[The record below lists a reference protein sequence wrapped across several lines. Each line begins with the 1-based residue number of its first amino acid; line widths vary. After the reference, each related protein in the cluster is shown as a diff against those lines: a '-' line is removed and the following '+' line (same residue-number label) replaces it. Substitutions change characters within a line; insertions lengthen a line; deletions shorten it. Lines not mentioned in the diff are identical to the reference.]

1 MKVPI
6 KKTNLRRYAAEMI
19 GTFGIIF
26 FWTGMTVIPAS
37 MGILGHSLL
46 EYLFLGLAIF
56 GLTLA
61 VGRVSGAHFNPA
73 VTFAFWVSRKIKT
86 RQMLIYIG
94 CQAIAVFLAVGLFG
108 VFFPSLGEPE
118 SITPGISLLK
128 TLVFESIVTFLLVFV
143 IMRVS
148 RDGQVRGQRGALA
161 AGTMYAAITYLTA
174 PFHYPAG
181 HCLRAAA
188 LAGFSS
194 RPDEIWVYFAA
205 AIIGSAVAA
214 FASTMID
221 KIDPLKKKEGT
232 VAKQPP
238 RSKL

>member
-1 MKVPI
+1 MKTPI
-6 KKTNLRRYAAEMI
+6 KRSNLRRYAAEMI

-26 FWTGMTVIPAS
+26 FWTGMTVIPTS

-73 VTFAFWVSRKIKT
+73 VTFAFWVARKIKT
-86 RQMLIYIG
+86 RRMLIYFA
-94 CQAIAVFLAVGLFG
+94 CQTIAVFLAVGLFR
-108 VFFPSLGEPE
+108 VFFPLLGEPE
-118 SITPGISLLK
+118 SIQPGISLLK
-128 TLVFESIVTFLLVFV
+128 TLVFESVVIFLLTFV

-148 RDGQVRGQRGALA
+148 QRGKITGQRGALA
-161 AGTMYAAITYLTA
+161 AGSMYAVITYLTA

-181 HCLRAAA
+181 HSLRAAA
-188 LAGFSS
+188 LALFSS
-194 RPDEIWVYFAA
+194 RLDEIWVYFAA

-232 VAKQPP
+232 VIKRPP
-238 RSKL
+238 R